1 MSDDRTLEA
10 RERIEKQMKAHLD
23 DMLGDPDS
31 LVKVAVA
38 SKGNRS
44 DQFKRYRSSFLS
56 MSDMDIPDD
65 FREIFKWCR
74 YYFKVDSLIGPAVRL
89 MATFPV
95 TDYVIQDTKKAEDS
109 DQLSVGQ
116 DSRTLDFYK
125 RMLKDLKL
133 TNMMQEI
140 GYDYFLYGNCILF
153 GETEVV
159 DVKRRDELG
168 DIQTEPQVSWR
179 HIERLDL
186 TRVRIMRDT
195 KTRDV
200 NYFYDI
206 PMYMKKILR
215 DKKPADQYKKIP
227 AIYKKAFETDSLVKL
242 NKKNVFHFKMPTES
256 GDDTLWATPPVLS
269 VLKLV
274 MYKNVLRQAQEAIA
288 NEHIVPRRVY
298 FFPQNGNSDP
308 GASHAS
314 FKKIAGDFSNQLT
327 RQLNDPNHQIVSP
340 VPVQEIQQ
348 GGQGRNLLLVPE
360 IEQLQKEILAG
371 MQIPHEFMFGGMSYS
386 GSTVSLRVL
395 ENQFI
400 TYRQLLEEFI
410 NNFLVKRLAEIRGE
424 WETYDDDDKLI
435 TVELSD
441 LKMQDD
447 LQQKQLL
454 FQMNQSGKIPDE
466 VFYEKGFGMDAEQ
479 IRKQL
484 YNEKEAAIKDQ
495 VRLALFQKE
504 FETELIKKGVDPAIV
519 QSAQGAGQGTEG
531 APPDGSM
538 PQGNPNEPVADDSQG
553 GSQGAQT
560 QALMEAAQ
568 QLAQMSPEEAEMA
581 MSQMNPGDATAV
593 RPYYE
598 QMKTQEPAVDMR
610 PAPEKLPPRRE
621 GGI

>member
-1 MSDDRTLEA
+1 MNDERDQQTKD
-10 RERIEKQMKAHLD
+10 RIEKQMKAYVD
-23 DMLGDPDS
+23 NMLGDPDS

-38 SKGNRS
+38 SKSNRN

-95 TDYVIQDTKKAEDS
+95 TDFVIQDTKKAEEAQNLEVGEDS
-109 DQLSVGQ
+109 D
-116 DSRTLDFYK
+116 TMEFYK
-125 RMLKDLKL
+125 RMLKDMKL

-159 DVKRRDELG
+159 DVKKRNKLG
-168 DIQTEPQVSWR
+168 DIEVEPQTKWR

-186 TRVRIMRDT
+186 TRVRIMRDP

-200 NYFYDI
+200 DYFYDI
-206 PMYMKKILR
+206 PMYMKRILR
-215 DKKPADQYKKIP
+215 DKKPVDQYKRIP

-242 NKKNVFHFKMPTES
+242 NRKNVFHFKMPTES

-298 FFPQNGNSDP
+298 FFPQSGNSDVS
-308 GASHAS
+308 ASFAS

-410 NNFLVKRLAEIRGE
+410 NDFLVKRLAEIRGE
-424 WETYDDDDKLI
+424 WETYDDDEKLI
-435 TVELSD
+435 TVELAD

-466 VFYEKGFGMDAEQ
+466 ILYEKGFGMDAEQ
-479 IRKQL
+479 IRSQI

-495 VRLALFQKE
+495 VKLALFQKE
-504 FETELIKKGVDPAIV
+504 FEEQLAAKGVDPSIV
-519 QSAQGAGQGTEG
+519 QAAQGQVPEQAAPVPEDPNAQGA
-531 APPDGSM
+531 P
-538 PQGNPNEPVADDSQG
+538 ADAEVSQG
-553 GSQGAQT
+553 SQVQG
-560 QALMEAAQ
+560 LMNVAQ
-568 QLAQMSPEEAEMA
+568 QLAQMSPEEAEA
-581 MSQMNPGDATAV
+581 ALSSLSPAEAEAI

-598 QMKTQEPAVDMR
+598 QMKTDEPAVDMR
-610 PAPEKLPPRRE
+610 PAPEKLPPRRQ

>member
-1 MSDDRTLEA
+1 MNDERDQQTKD
-10 RERIEKQMKAHLD
+10 RIEKQMKAYVD
-23 DMLGDPDS
+23 NMLGDPDS

-38 SKGNRS
+38 SKANRN

-95 TDYVIQDTKKAEDS
+95 TDFVIQDTKKAEKSQKLEVGEDS
-109 DQLSVGQ
+109 D
-116 DSRTLDFYK
+116 TMEFYK
-125 RMLKDLKL
+125 RMLKDMKL

-159 DVKRRDELG
+159 DVKKRNALG
-168 DIQTEPQVSWR
+168 DIETEPQTKWR

-186 TRVRIMRDT
+186 TRVRIMRDP

-200 NYFYDI
+200 DYFYDI
-206 PMYMKKILR
+206 PMYMKRILR
-215 DKKPADQYKKIP
+215 DKKPLDQYKRIP
-227 AIYKKAFETDSLVKL
+227 AIYKKAYETDSLVKL
-242 NKKNVFHFKMPTES
+242 NRKNVFHFKMPTES

-298 FFPQNGNSDP
+298 FFPQSGNSDVS
-308 GASHAS
+308 ASFAS

-410 NNFLVKRLAEIRGE
+410 NDFLVKRLAEIRGE

-435 TVELSD
+435 TVELAD

-466 VFYEKGFGMDAEQ
+466 ILYEKGFGMDAEQ
-479 IRKQL
+479 IRSQI
-484 YNEKEAAIKDQ
+484 YNEKEAAIKEQ
-495 VRLALFQKE
+495 VQLALFQKE
-504 FETELIKKGVDPAIV
+504 FEEKLVAKGVDPAIV
-519 QSAQGAGQGTEG
+519 QAAQGQPQEQPAAAAPAQEDPNAQGAPSGAEASQGTQV
-531 APPDGSM
+531 
-538 PQGNPNEPVADDSQG
+538 QG
-553 GSQGAQT
+553 
-560 QALMEAAQ
+560 LMNVAQ
-568 QLAQMSPEEAEMA
+568 QLAQMSPEEAEA
-581 MSQMNPGDATAV
+581 ALSTLSPAEAEAV

-598 QMKTQEPAVDMR
+598 QLKNDEPAVDMR
-610 PAPEKLPPRRE
+610 PAPEKLPPRRQ